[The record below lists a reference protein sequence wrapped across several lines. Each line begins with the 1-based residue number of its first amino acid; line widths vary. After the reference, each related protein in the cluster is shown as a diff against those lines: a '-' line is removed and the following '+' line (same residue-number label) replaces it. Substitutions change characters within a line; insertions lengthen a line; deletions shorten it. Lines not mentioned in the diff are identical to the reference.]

1 MSSEE
6 LKDFKELYIRGL
18 SSEESAKVKVLQVR
32 FDEKTATG
40 AAKRAIFGYSDLEK
54 RLKDEQEETAR
65 LRTEAREL
73 QSRMQELRQSVNFH
87 FELESKLQQS
97 QKYLLDAVNPKT
109 KDHASGR

>member
-40 AAKRAIFGYSDLEK
+40 AAKRAIFGYNDLEK

-65 LRTEAREL
+65 LRTVVREL
-73 QSRMQELRQSVNFH
+73 ESKMQELWQSVNYH
-87 FELESKLQQS
+87 FELESKIQQS
-97 QKYLLDAVNPKT
+97 KKSLLEAVNPKR
-109 KDHASGR
+109 KEDEARR